1 MPVGDSKVDT
11 SSEGHE
17 VAPQQDCDQESRYLA
32 GQLRVSED
40 IIMAATRHIDDTCI
54 GGRLLLEGINGT

>member
-1 MPVGDSKVDT
+1 MAYRRTQWHSRQFNTSSFAESVVGDSRVDT

-17 VAPQQDCDQESRYLA
+17 VAPQEDCDQESRYLA

-40 IIMAATRHIDDTCI
+40 MILATT
-54 GGRLLLEGINGT
+54 